1 MNAPWLD
8 QLLQKTQSL
17 LGAIGVAEASRP
29 VGALILLYVCA
40 TLISLLFVFVVW
52 RISRRKSGLS
62 VNETTAPE
70 KSGEPVVQEE
80 KRPDDSI
87 AIGMDPEAEAVVA
100 PEVTVLERM
109 RSGLGKTR
117 DSLVGRLDGL
127 FGSQSRFSPEMIEE
141 LEEILIT
148 SDFGMPTTQALVRA
162 LEERFSGS
170 DAPSSEIYAGLKEEI
185 SRRLRLVAVPDR
197 EIAAGPKVIMM
208 VGVNGVG
215 KTTTIGK
222 LASRYAAD
230 GKKVLLGAGDTFRA
244 AAAEQLEVW
253 ARRAGVDIVRHQ
265 EGGDPAAV
273 AFDAVKAAI
282 ARKSD
287 LLIIDT
293 AGRLHT
299 KANLMEELKKVCRV
313 LGRELAGA
321 PHQTLLV
328 VDATTGQNALAQAR
342 LFKEAV
348 DVDGI
353 VLTKL
358 DGTAKGGIVV
368 AISNDL
374 KIPVRYIGIGEAID
388 DLRPF
393 DPDLFA
399 AALFDGSDGA

>member
-1 MNAPWLD
+1 MMDDSPMNKILET
-8 QLLQKTQSL
+8 LQNIL
-17 LGAIGVAEASRP
+17 ARFGVPDANLP
-29 VGALILLYVCA
+29 VAALIALYLLA
-40 TLISLLFVFVVW
+40 TVAVLVFVLLLW
-52 RISRRKSGLS
+52 RLSRRRPSPD
-62 VNETTAPE
+62 EDAPE
-70 KSGEPVVQEE
+70 DLPSAQTPPVEKIDAPPVSAMPATEE
-80 KRPDDSI
+80 SVFD
-87 AIGMDPEAEAVVA
+87 
-100 PEVTVLERM
+100 RM

-117 DSLVGRLDGL
+117 ESLVGRLDSL
-127 FGSQSRFSPEMIEE
+127 FGGQAGFSQELIEE

-148 SDFGMPTTQALVRA
+148 SDFGMPTTMALVQA
-162 LEERFSGS
+162 LEEKFAGTNASSG
-170 DAPSSEIYAGLKEEI
+170 EVYAGL
-185 SRRLRLVAVPDR
+185 RQ
-197 EIAAGPKVIMM
+197 EIANRLKLAVADEPKETDAPLVVMM

-222 LASRYAAD
+222 LASRYIAQ

-244 AAAEQLEVW
+244 AAADQLEVW
-253 ARRAGVDIVRHQ
+253 SERSGADIVRHR

-273 AFDAVKAAI
+273 AYDSLKAAI

-287 LLIIDT
+287 VMILDT

-299 KANLMEELKKVCRV
+299 KANLMDELTKVCRV
-313 LGRELAGA
+313 LNRELEGA

-342 LFKEAV
+342 LFKDAV

-368 AISNDL
+368 AIATDL
-374 KIPVRYIGIGEAID
+374 GIPVRYIGVGEAID

-393 DPDLFA
+393 DADLFVQ
-399 AALFDGSDGA
+399 ALFGIGDDA

>member
-185 SRRLRLVAVPDR
+185 SLRLRLVAVPDR